1 MNDFFVNENEI
12 ETKLEKTISNFQTHI
27 HHMYIDITGDFIAGA
42 LLSQILYWFTEDK
55 YGKSKLRIFKDGYYW
70 IAKRRDE
77 WYNEIRITKH
87 QYDVAIKFLEKN
99 DYVILEKYKFN
110 SLPTVHIRP
119 NYEKINTEI
128 QKWKDIARKG
138 IVNGNVNQVLR
149 NEYEYR
155 MSHTRKTEKKNS
167 KSKKEN
173 HLGDAKNH
181 NSIGNNEIPYSRNQE
196 FHETGINNL
205 PTPLTETTNKDYYTK
220 TTDSNKVFSNE
231 KTIYNNKVSPTRE
244 TYRSPDI
251 PYDYTEEEFK
261 DFITKKTDH
270 ILHGISP
277 EEKDASVK
285 PISAIISYFY
295 KRYYEC
301 IGERHPILTDM
312 VYAKIIM
319 KLLDPSD
326 EVYRRG
332 FRLDEMAYS
341 AMIDKFFQTD
351 YGVKSGNFTDYR
363 MPYFMQDT
371 VQNNLVYSA
380 GVV

>member
-1 MNDFFVNENEI
+1 MSERIKREVVIPENRGFKGVWIPDRLYLTREFTPNEKFVLIEIYSLTRKDRLCYATNKHFSDFVGLSESAIKKMMAKFEKLGYISRTIEYKNGSKEIIRRFIKLTNKFYESFVNETEI
-12 ETKLEKTISNFQTHI
+12 PEENADGKADDGGGGKSPRGGGEKSPRVGEKSIQISNT
-27 HHMYIDITGDFIAGA
+27 DI
-42 LLSQILYWFTEDK
+42 K
-55 YGKSKLRIFKDGYYW
+55 C
-70 IAKRRDE
+70 
-77 WYNEIRITKH
+77 
-87 QYDVAIKFLEKN
+87 
-99 DYVILEKYKFN
+99 
-110 SLPTVHIRP
+110 
-119 NYEKINTEI
+119 
-128 QKWKDIARKG
+128 
-138 IVNGNVNQVLR
+138 
-149 NEYEYR
+149 
-155 MSHTRKTEKKNS
+155 
-167 KSKKEN
+167 
-173 HLGDAKNH
+173 
-181 NSIGNNEIPYSRNQE
+181 NSISSN
-196 FHETGINNL
+196 
-205 PTPLTETTNKDYYTK
+205 
-220 TTDSNKVFSNE
+220 TDSNKVFSQEE
-231 KTIYNNKVSPTRE
+231 KTNYNKVFSGE
-244 TYRSPDI
+244 KTYRSPDI

-277 EEKDASVK
+277 EEKDVSVK

-332 FRLDEMAYS
+332 FCLDEMAYS

-351 YGVKSGNFTDYR
+351 YGVKSGNFPDYR

>member
-1 MNDFFVNENEI
+1 MSERIKREVVIPENRGFKGVWIPDRLYLTREFTPNEKFVLIEIYSLTRKDRLCYATNKHFSDFVGLSESAIKKMMAKFEKLGYISRTIEYKNGSKEIIRRFIKLTNKFYESFVNETEI
-12 ETKLEKTISNFQTHI
+12 PEENADGKADDGGGGKSPRGGGEKSPRVVEKSIQISNT
-27 HHMYIDITGDFIAGA
+27 DI
-42 LLSQILYWFTEDK
+42 K
-55 YGKSKLRIFKDGYYW
+55 C
-70 IAKRRDE
+70 
-77 WYNEIRITKH
+77 
-87 QYDVAIKFLEKN
+87 
-99 DYVILEKYKFN
+99 
-110 SLPTVHIRP
+110 
-119 NYEKINTEI
+119 
-128 QKWKDIARKG
+128 
-138 IVNGNVNQVLR
+138 
-149 NEYEYR
+149 
-155 MSHTRKTEKKNS
+155 
-167 KSKKEN
+167 
-173 HLGDAKNH
+173 
-181 NSIGNNEIPYSRNQE
+181 NSISSN
-196 FHETGINNL
+196 
-205 PTPLTETTNKDYYTK
+205 
-220 TTDSNKVFSNE
+220 TDSNKVFSQEE
-231 KTIYNNKVSPTRE
+231 KTNYNKVFSGE
-244 TYRSPDI
+244 KTYRSPDI

-277 EEKDASVK
+277 EEKDASVN

-332 FRLDEMAYS
+332 FCLDEMAYS

>member
-1 MNDFFVNENEI
+1 MSERIKREVVIPENRGFKGVWIPDRLYLTREFTPNEKFVLIEIYSLTRKDRLCYATNKHFSDFVGLSESAIKKMMTKFEKLGYISRTIEYKNGSKEIIRRFIKLTNKFYESFVNETEI
-12 ETKLEKTISNFQTHI
+12 PEENADGKADDGGGEKSPRGGGEKSPRVGEKSIQISNT
-27 HHMYIDITGDFIAGA
+27 DI
-42 LLSQILYWFTEDK
+42 K
-55 YGKSKLRIFKDGYYW
+55 C
-70 IAKRRDE
+70 
-77 WYNEIRITKH
+77 
-87 QYDVAIKFLEKN
+87 
-99 DYVILEKYKFN
+99 
-110 SLPTVHIRP
+110 
-119 NYEKINTEI
+119 
-128 QKWKDIARKG
+128 
-138 IVNGNVNQVLR
+138 
-149 NEYEYR
+149 
-155 MSHTRKTEKKNS
+155 
-167 KSKKEN
+167 
-173 HLGDAKNH
+173 
-181 NSIGNNEIPYSRNQE
+181 NSISSN
-196 FHETGINNL
+196 
-205 PTPLTETTNKDYYTK
+205 
-220 TTDSNKVFSNE
+220 TDSNKVFSNE
-231 KTIYNNKVSPTRE
+231 KTIYNNKVSPTGE

-270 ILHGISP
+270 ILHGIAP

-332 FRLDEMAYS
+332 FCLDEMAYS

-371 VQNNLVYSA
+371 VQDNLVYSA

>member
-1 MNDFFVNENEI
+1 MSERIKREVVIPENRGFKGVWIPDRLYLTREFTPNEKFVLIEIYSLTRKDRLCYATNKHFSDFVGLSESAIKKMMAKFEKLGYISRTIEYKNGSKEIIRRFIKLTNKFYESFVNETEI
-12 ETKLEKTISNFQTHI
+12 PEENADGKADDGGGEKSPRGGGEKSPRVVEKSIQISNT
-27 HHMYIDITGDFIAGA
+27 DI
-42 LLSQILYWFTEDK
+42 K
-55 YGKSKLRIFKDGYYW
+55 C
-70 IAKRRDE
+70 
-77 WYNEIRITKH
+77 
-87 QYDVAIKFLEKN
+87 
-99 DYVILEKYKFN
+99 
-110 SLPTVHIRP
+110 
-119 NYEKINTEI
+119 
-128 QKWKDIARKG
+128 
-138 IVNGNVNQVLR
+138 
-149 NEYEYR
+149 
-155 MSHTRKTEKKNS
+155 
-167 KSKKEN
+167 
-173 HLGDAKNH
+173 
-181 NSIGNNEIPYSRNQE
+181 NSISSN
-196 FHETGINNL
+196 
-205 PTPLTETTNKDYYTK
+205 
-220 TTDSNKVFSNE
+220 TDSNKVFSQEE
-231 KTIYNNKVSPTRE
+231 KTNYNKVFSGE
-244 TYRSPDI
+244 KTYRSPDI

-270 ILHGISP
+270 ILHGIAP

-332 FRLDEMAYS
+332 FCLDEMAYS

-380 GVV
+380 GIV

>member
-1 MNDFFVNENEI
+1 MSERIKREVVIPENRGFKGVWIPDRLYLTREFTPNEKFVLIEIYSLTRKDRLCYATNKHFSDFVGLSESAIKKMMAKFEKLGYISRTIEYKNGSKEIIRRFIKLTNKFYESFVNETEI
-12 ETKLEKTISNFQTHI
+12 PEENADGKADDGGGGKSPRGGGEKSPRVGEKSIQISNT
-27 HHMYIDITGDFIAGA
+27 DI
-42 LLSQILYWFTEDK
+42 K
-55 YGKSKLRIFKDGYYW
+55 C
-70 IAKRRDE
+70 
-77 WYNEIRITKH
+77 
-87 QYDVAIKFLEKN
+87 
-99 DYVILEKYKFN
+99 
-110 SLPTVHIRP
+110 
-119 NYEKINTEI
+119 
-128 QKWKDIARKG
+128 
-138 IVNGNVNQVLR
+138 
-149 NEYEYR
+149 
-155 MSHTRKTEKKNS
+155 
-167 KSKKEN
+167 
-173 HLGDAKNH
+173 
-181 NSIGNNEIPYSRNQE
+181 NSISSN
-196 FHETGINNL
+196 
-205 PTPLTETTNKDYYTK
+205 
-220 TTDSNKVFSNE
+220 TDSNKVFSQEE
-231 KTIYNNKVSPTRE
+231 KTNYNKVFSGE
-244 TYRSPDI
+244 KTYRSPDI

-270 ILHGISP
+270 ILHGIAP

-319 KLLDPSD
+319 KLIDPSD

-332 FRLDEMAYS
+332 FCLDEMAYS

>member
-1 MNDFFVNENEI
+1 MSITKIKKVVIREDLLSIVKNYKEAIILHQFIYWSERIEDADKFLERENEI
-12 ETKLEKTISNFQTHI
+12 ARENGSDEREPFYGWIYKSAEELSDEIMLGLSASQTRKYISNLIDYGFIQKRNNPKYKWDRTLQYKVNLVNI
-27 HHMYIDITGDFIAGA
+27 ARALKANGYPLSDYKIDIP
-42 LLSQILYWFTEDK
+42 E
-55 YGKSKLRIFKDGYYW
+55 
-70 IAKRRDE
+70 
-77 WYNEIRITKH
+77 
-87 QYDVAIKFLEKN
+87 
-99 DYVILEKYKFN
+99 
-110 SLPTVHIRP
+110 
-119 NYEKINTEI
+119 
-128 QKWKDIARKG
+128 
-138 IVNGNVNQVLR
+138 
-149 NEYEYR
+149 
-155 MSHTRKTEKKNS
+155 
-167 KSKKEN
+167 
-173 HLGDAKNH
+173 
-181 NSIGNNEIPYSRNQE
+181 NNESSIAHQCAINAPQNENQIVSGNEAIPE
-196 FHETGINNL
+196 IT
-205 PTPLTETTNKDYYTK
+205 TETTIIDYQTEN
-220 TTDSNKVFSNE
+220 TDNKVFSNE
-231 KTIYNNKVSPTRE
+231 KTIYNNKVSPTGE

-277 EEKDASVK
+277 EEKYASVK
-285 PISAIISYFY
+285 PISAIISYFN

-371 VQNNLVYSA
+371 VQDNLVYSA